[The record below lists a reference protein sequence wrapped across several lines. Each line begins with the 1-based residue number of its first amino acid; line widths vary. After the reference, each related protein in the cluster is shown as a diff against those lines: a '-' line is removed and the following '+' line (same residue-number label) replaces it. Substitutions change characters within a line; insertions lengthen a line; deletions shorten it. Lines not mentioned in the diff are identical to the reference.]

1 MFSSKEN
8 RIRNL
13 IIMIASGICA
23 IGITV
28 FGIVYFQEKT
38 RQDELATQIGLLSN
52 TVSQSVETNEEL
64 EERFEVIKDYIPI
77 VSDTPHEGEL
87 TNLQLIEQVNSK
99 IVDKVSDPLYYPE
112 INVGVGGN
120 FSIKY
125 KGTKSEKVQSTD
137 YKVFTF
143 NIRIDNVQYDEL
155 RTFVSDISSM
165 ESLRTLVIKQLTI
178 SPDSTQPHVELDF
191 DIYSRTR

>member
-1 MFSSKEN
+1 MFNDKES
-8 RIRNL
+8 RIRKL
-13 IIMIASGICA
+13 IIMIAVGVCA

-28 FGIVYFQEKT
+28 FGVIYFQEKT
-38 RQDELATQIGLLSN
+38 RQSDLATQIGLLSN
-52 TVSQSVETNEEL
+52 TVAQSVETNEEL

-77 VSDTPHEGEL
+77 VSDTPQEGEL
-87 TNLQLIEQVNSK
+87 TTLQLIEQVNSE

-112 INVGVGGN
+112 INVGVNGN

-125 KGTKSEKVQSTD
+125 RGVKSERVQSTD

-143 NIRIDNVQYDEL
+143 NISISNVQYEEL
-155 RTFVSDISSM
+155 RAFISDISFV

-178 SPDSTQPHVELDF
+178 SPDSAQTCVDLDF

>member
-1 MFSSKEN
+1 MFSSKES

-77 VSDTPHEGEL
+77 VSDTPMEGEL
-87 TNLQLIEQVNSK
+87 TDLQLIEQVNSE

-112 INVGVGGN
+112 INVGVEGN

-125 KGTKSEKVQSTD
+125 KGAKSEKVQSTD

-143 NIRIDNVQYDEL
+143 NIRIENVQYDEL
-155 RTFVSDISSM
+155 RTFISDISSM
-165 ESLRTLVIKQLTI
+165 KSLRTLVIKQLTI
-178 SPDSTQPHVELDF
+178 SPDSAQTHVDLDF